1 MVWQSTQTYKPS
13 TLCHFLFD
21 MCKAY
26 NRMLS
31 NVSVL
36 KAETTELKEARLAL
50 VEAFSNVLFKGL
62 SLLGITPP
70 ERM

>member
-1 MVWQSTQTYKPS
+1 MWNSTQSYKPS

-21 MCKAY
+21 MCKSY
-26 NRMLS
+26 NRFHT

-36 KAETTELKEARLAL
+36 KAETDELKESRLAL
-50 VEAFSNVLFKGL
+50 VEAFGDVLYKGL

-70 ERM
+70 EKM